1 VDSLPE
7 QHIDSLPEP
16 KRDEAYVQVGMI
28 CAFRSQGLSE
38 DKVAYKAKFRSTNDM
53 YFRLERWGLYG
64 LLPLREDPQK
74 VASEGEELPSA
85 ANAVPVGKR
94 KAKKFGEKTPLPP
107 AAGAVDQFRQ
117 TLEVLIKDLEKLRE
131 IGQEYLQSERFL
143 EVAGGDAADIQ
154 SRSARD
160 ADTALQVLVRAYN
173 QATEP
178 ALQSRCLDLFD
189 RMAELG
195 IYQVIGALER
205 YER

>member
-1 VDSLPE
+1 MRQPNLACKHAGYKARRRVERRRGAGRAFGGYGPAPHRVDSLPE

-64 LLPLREDPQK
+64 LLPLREGPQK

-131 IGQEYLQSERFL
+131 IG
-143 EVAGGDAADIQ
+143 
-154 SRSARD
+154 
-160 ADTALQVLVRAYN
+160 
-173 QATEP
+173 
-178 ALQSRCLDLFD
+178 
-189 RMAELG
+189 
-195 IYQVIGALER
+195 
-205 YER
+205 